1 MIKYYNIKAV
11 DQSNNKKSIYNI
23 YYNYMIEGSKGQNRS
38 CLYDKTFVSVTII
51 NWIII
56 F

>member
-23 YYNYMIEGSKGQNRS
+23 LIVKYAPI
-38 CLYDKTFVSVTII
+38 DKER
-51 NWIII
+51 
-56 F
+56 